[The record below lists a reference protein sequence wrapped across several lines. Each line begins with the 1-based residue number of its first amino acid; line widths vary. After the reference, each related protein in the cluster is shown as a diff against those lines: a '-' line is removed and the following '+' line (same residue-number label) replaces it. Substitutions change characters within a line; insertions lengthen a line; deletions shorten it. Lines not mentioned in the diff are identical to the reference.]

1 MVRRQTLALAMALDR
16 ARSARICG
24 LFVFE
29 LAHLGRP
36 VRVPKIAEGTF
47 PHAFFL
53 ALERHRRF
61 VSQSTA
67 DTERGGDRG
76 HAGADFHRARLCLRY
91 LKLDAIASDLRYLD
105 YRKLAAPSVRLVHR
119 KYAALYP
126 DNVSHLFPVRIPQR
140 KPHVEN
146 GDHNVVTFVLR
157 SL

>member
-1 MVRRQTLALAMALDR
+1 MALDR
-16 ARSARICG
+16 TRSARIRG

-53 ALERHRRF
+53 AMERHRRC

-67 DTERGGDRG
+67 DTEWSGDRG
-76 HAGADFHRARLCLRY
+76 HAGADFHRTRFCRRHF
-91 LKLDAIASDLRYLD
+91 KLDAIASDLRYLD
-105 YRKLAAPSVRLVHR
+105 YRKLGALSVRLVHR
-119 KYAALYP
+119 KHAALHP
-126 DNVSHLFPVRIPQR
+126 DHVSDLFPVRISQR
-140 KPHVEN
+140 KSSLEN
-146 GDHNVVTFVLR
+146 GDHDVVTFVLR